1 MGFGVEAEGGA
12 IEMEGW
18 GPEFGVVVGDEA
30 GEAAAG
36 PGGPGDAFAMAG
48 RGVLVG
54 GGVGAVG
61 DADAV
66 AGEFDQPG
74 AGEDAA
80 AIDGSAGPGCRQG
93 PPGISLQPMLSAL
106 ARATTDV
113 ESLERS

>member
-1 MGFGVEAEGGA
+1 MEPPCWVLGVEVEGVA
-12 IEMEGW
+12 VEVEGW
-18 GPEFGVVVGDEA
+18 GPEFGVFVGDEA

-54 GGVGAVG
+54 GGEGSVG

-66 AGEFDQPG
+66 AGQVHQPG

-80 AIDGSAGPGCRQG
+80 AIDGSAGAGLQAR
-93 PPGISLQPMLSAL
+93 SL
-106 ARATTDV
+106 RG
-113 ESLERS
+113 